1 MVADATEAETDD
13 FATRGTQSR
22 PRSRTPVYGDKTH
35 YTQHHVLVLKNG
47 ELVVNIMRN
56 PRAMAGKCSIYLR
69 RNLNRDIFRVITT
82 KGFQEELARF
92 EVDAANY

>member
-22 PRSRTPVYGDKTH
+22 PRSRIPVYGDKTH

-47 ELVVNIMRN
+47 ELVVNMMRN
-56 PRAMAGKCSIYLR
+56 PRAMANVPSTCDATSIE
-69 RNLNRDIFRVITT
+69 IFSESLLP
-82 KGFQEELARF
+82 KDSKKNSLALK
-92 EVDAANY
+92 